1 MKNYKKGILLAG
13 GNGTRLKPI
22 TTSINKHLIPVYDKP
37 MIYYSI
43 SMLMLAKI
51 RDICIVTNVK
61 TKKIIENLFED
72 GKWLGMNISYKIQDK
87 ADGIVDALN
96 TCEEFINNQNFALAL
111 GDNFIYGSDLISY
124 FNQIQKSNFETNIFS
139 FEVNNPQD
147 FGIIN
152 EKSKSLNIIEKPKK
166 YIGNKAIVGLYF
178 LPKNTFEFS
187 KKIKKSKRGEKE
199 ISNLLNILC
208 KSRNYQIHALKRG
221 MKWMDMGS
229 INSLI
234 EANQFIQL
242 IEKTNFR
249 KIACLEEIALNNK
262 WINRIN
268 YRINSNKNGN
278 SEYSDYLKK
287 L

>member
-51 RDICIVTNVK
+51 RDICIVTNIK
-61 TKKIIENLFED
+61 TKKLIENLFED

-139 FEVNNPQD
+139 FEVKNPQE

-166 YIGNKAIVGLYF
+166 YIGNKAIVGLF
-178 LPKNTFEFS
+178 FA
-187 KKIKKSKRGEKE
+187 KKYI
-199 ISNLLNILC
+199 
-208 KSRNYQIHALKRG
+208 
-221 MKWMDMGS
+221 
-229 INSLI
+229 
-234 EANQFIQL
+234 
-242 IEKTNFR
+242 
-249 KIACLEEIALNNK
+249 
-262 WINRIN
+262 
-268 YRINSNKNGN
+268 
-278 SEYSDYLKK
+278 
-287 L
+287 